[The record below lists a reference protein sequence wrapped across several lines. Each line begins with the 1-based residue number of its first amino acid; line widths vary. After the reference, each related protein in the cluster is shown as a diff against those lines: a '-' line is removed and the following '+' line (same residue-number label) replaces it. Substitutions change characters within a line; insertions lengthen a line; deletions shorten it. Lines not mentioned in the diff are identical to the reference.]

1 MVTEQ
6 ELKSK
11 VDFLK
16 KELSSLVDQNKDVEL
31 QTQKRLNKLFD
42 RVDGLDS
49 WSAFIESLDDLP
61 GIRQPKWYKIE
72 VPFGYEEK
80 QEQSGQ
86 VQISASG
93 PFVCTQMQSYFRIT
107 DTDPLHYPY
116 RYDEYFAVNSP
127 PPSDTVRVTN
137 AAGRL
142 VAPSTYF
149 GLRNRLAYFE
159 RFASWGINAY
169 IKNIYSK
176 ENFLISDN
184 WWEGYSYP
192 EFDVRI
198 QTANN
203 NDFWTGLDSIPAAAL
218 YGTENPLYLA
228 IPSIVQASDSIV
240 CFAKPM
246 IPQGVPLQG
255 VYTLVLH
262 GYHIGLHANLED
274 LGV

>member
-1 MVTEQ
+1 MATEQ

-11 VDFLK
+11 IEHLK
-16 KELSSLVDQNKDVEL
+16 KELSSVVDQNKDVEL

-42 RVDGLDS
+42 RVDDIDS
-49 WSAFIESLDDLP
+49 WSNFINSLDDIP
-61 GIRQPKWYKIE
+61 GVRQPKWYKIE
-72 VPFGYEEK
+72 VPFEYEEK

-107 DTDPLHYPY
+107 DTDPEHYPY
-116 RYDEYFAVNSP
+116 KYNEYYAVFSP
-127 PPSDTVRVTN
+127 PPSDKVRVLN
-137 AAGRL
+137 ASGRL

-159 RFASWGINAY
+159 EFTNWSVNGY
-169 IKNIYSK
+169 IKNLYSK
-176 ENFLISDN
+176 LLFLTNDY
-184 WWEGYSYP
+184 WWEGYSCP

-218 YGTENPLYLA
+218 YGAENPLYLA
-228 IPSIVQASDSIV
+228 IPSIVQASDSLV
-240 CFAKPM
+240 CFAKPT
-246 IPQGVPLQG
+246 IPQGVPLKG

-262 GYHIGLHANLED
+262 GYHIGVHTNLED